1 MELMEQ
7 VRTVLSFSLLRLG
20 AVNLTVGVVLF
31 LIIGLTLLVPLSKA
45 LQRWVARGILAHT
58 RMEVGAREAVGSIV
72 RYFFLVLG
80 FFVIIQVAGI
90 PMTAF
95 AVVAGAVGLGV
106 GFGLQ
111 TIASNFIS
119 GIIIMFER
127 PVKVGDRIEVGEVHG
142 KVTAIN
148 ARATTVLTNDNI
160 SVIVPNSRFISEN
173 VVNWTH
179 SGNLVR
185 FRVPAL
191 VPYGSDARRIERL
204 LLEAAER
211 CPDVLQRPEPSV
223 RLSGFSDNGL
233 TFELLVWSST
243 LVHRKGKLMSD
254 VNFLIYDVFRQN
266 GVDIP
271 FPQRDVHIR
280 SSLNAVPPG

>member
-1 MELMEQ
+1 LIEQ
-7 VRTVLSFSLLRLG
+7 IRTILNFSLLRLG
-20 AVNLTVGVVLF
+20 AINLTIGVLLF
-31 LIIGLTLLVPLSKA
+31 LVIGLTLLFPLTKV
-45 LQRWVARGILAHT
+45 LQRWVARGVLART
-58 RMEVGAREAVGSIV
+58 RMDVGAREAVGSIV
-72 RYFFLVLG
+72 RYAVLVIGFLM
-80 FFVIIQVAGI
+80 IIQLAGI

-179 SGNLVR
+179 SGDLVR
-185 FRVPAL
+185 FRVPVT
-191 VPYGSDARRIERL
+191 VPYGTDSRRVERL
-204 LLEAAER
+204 LLEAGRR
-211 CPDVLQRPEPSV
+211 CPDVLERPEPSV
-223 RLSGFSDNGL
+223 RLSSFGENGII
-233 TFELLVWSST
+233 FELLVWSSS
-243 LVHRKGKLMSD
+243 LVHRKGKLLSD
-254 VNFLIYDVFRQN
+254 VNFLIYDTFRQN

-271 FPQRDVHIR
+271 RPQRELYVR
-280 SSLNAVPPG
+280 SGGTPVPPAT